1 MYGTGGTSNVPTHA
15 NSNADPRASAQGPME
30 GGVYKIM
37 EERGGVGQRTL
48 QMKNALARTIEKEL
62 MGSEKLSDASK

>member
-1 MYGTGGTSNVPTHA
+1 MEPVGLAMFPHTPIRTQTPGPQPT
-15 NSNADPRASAQGPME
+15 DPWE

-48 QMKNALARTIEKEL
+48 QMKNALARTIKKEPL
-62 MGSEKLSDASK
+62 GIKKG